1 MSKFQVFL
9 VISSIA
15 MIPNNASATGS
26 DYNHSSSD
34 NLLLNHHDHSNL
46 QQSMAVTSPDE
57 SDSDALDRFFNFDNH
72 EPVGHNRDHQ
82 LPWTIG
88 SNGRWPPQNMPM
100 MGLGHDPYHHTGH
113 PSRHQSW
120 PLLPQPV
127 MGQPSDHDYHHAEHP
142 NQHQSWPLLPQPVMG
157 QPLDHDYH
165 HAGHLSQHQS
175 WPLPQPVMGQPSD
188 HGNHQLQ
195 PQWAQHPN
203 LQPEV
208 IRTFSA
214 VWPREWPSQDQHF
227 ASNNNPMLVPDSGP
241 SPSGSV
247 VTGPGP
253 TQPMIPMSQVP
264 VAPQRDR
271 SSHIAKVST
280 RASRRRLQAKSGVDL
295 ERGDEKATRTFSFV
309 PLNSGDVILACREEM
324 KNCYYG
330 KEFLGSCSQQAVGYS
345 LPNIRSKETSNQL
358 KIAELRNWAHNFRS
372 SQQNNLGNVVD
383 SICSD
388 MKDVARLFVYFRYD
402 LQTYQMSVPHLM
414 SRGTRVEYLTADHSR
429 FLDVTVTINGQ
440 TVTILFGNQA
450 VMAYLGYLLYD
461 SRYQYHRY
469 IDGDYTGP
477 SPGGHGTLFRWA
489 LEERRTG
496 TVVDSELWVKNNREY
511 HQTLVERFDG
521 MTPQQKAALQTLVD
535 QIATWPLN

>member
-1 MSKFQVFL
+1 
-9 VISSIA
+9 
-15 MIPNNASATGS
+15 
-26 DYNHSSSD
+26 
-34 NLLLNHHDHSNL
+34 
-46 QQSMAVTSPDE
+46 
-57 SDSDALDRFFNFDNH
+57 
-72 EPVGHNRDHQ
+72 
-82 LPWTIG
+82 
-88 SNGRWPPQNMPM
+88 
-100 MGLGHDPYHHTGH
+100 
-113 PSRHQSW
+113 
-120 PLLPQPV
+120 
-127 MGQPSDHDYHHAEHP
+127 
-142 NQHQSWPLLPQPVMG
+142 
-157 QPLDHDYH
+157 
-165 HAGHLSQHQS
+165 
-175 WPLPQPVMGQPSD
+175 MGQPSD

-324 KNCYYG
+324 KYAIF
-330 KEFLGSCSQQAVGYS
+330 KISLLPTTTEIATMARSSWEVAVNRHGTFATG
-345 LPNIRSKETSNQL
+345 LI
-358 KIAELRNWAHNFRS
+358 IFRS

-383 SICSD
+383 SIRSD

-440 TVTILFGNQA
+440 TVTILFGNPA

-477 SPGGHGTLFRWA
+477 SPGGHGVSALNVNKLRPLFTMTGTLFRWA

>member
-1 MSKFQVFL
+1 M
-9 VISSIA
+9 A
-15 MIPNNASATGS
+15 PNRHMQK
-26 DYNHSSSD
+26 DYPPKNYM
-34 NLLLNHHDHSNL
+34 NPALLLPLHIWSIYEVHVSSHEPALSPSQVQDDNL

-72 EPVGHNRDHQ
+72 EPDIRVGIS
-82 LPWTIG
+82 PG
-88 SNGRWPPQNMPM
+88 
-100 MGLGHDPYHHTGH
+100 PYY
-113 PSRHQSW
+113 Q
-120 PLLPQPV
+120 QPV

-241 SPSGSV
+241 SPSGSSCDGARAHSAHDSDESSAR
-247 VTGPGP
+247 GPPAGP
-253 TQPMIPMSQVP
+253 IQSHSK
-264 VAPQRDR
+264 RDEVC
-271 SSHIAKVST
+271 HFQNIALT
-280 RASRRRLQAKSGVDL
+280 YNDG
-295 ERGDEKATRTFSFV
+295 
-309 PLNSGDVILACREEM
+309 
-324 KNCYYG
+324 NCYYG

-383 SICSD
+383 SIRSD

-429 FLDVTVTINGQ
+429 FLDVTGN
-440 TVTILFGNQA
+440 VTILFGNPA

-477 SPGGHGTLFRWA
+477 SPGGHGVSA
-489 LEERRTG
+489 LNVLCFVG
-496 TVVDSELWVKNNREY
+496 
-511 HQTLVERFDG
+511 
-521 MTPQQKAALQTLVD
+521 P
-535 QIATWPLN
+535 

>member
-1 MSKFQVFL
+1 
-9 VISSIA
+9 
-15 MIPNNASATGS
+15 
-26 DYNHSSSD
+26 
-34 NLLLNHHDHSNL
+34 
-46 QQSMAVTSPDE
+46 
-57 SDSDALDRFFNFDNH
+57 
-72 EPVGHNRDHQ
+72 
-82 LPWTIG
+82 
-88 SNGRWPPQNMPM
+88 
-100 MGLGHDPYHHTGH
+100 
-113 PSRHQSW
+113 
-120 PLLPQPV
+120 
-127 MGQPSDHDYHHAEHP
+127 
-142 NQHQSWPLLPQPVMG
+142 
-157 QPLDHDYH
+157 
-165 HAGHLSQHQS
+165 
-175 WPLPQPVMGQPSD
+175 MGQPSD

-264 VAPQRDR
+264 VAPQWDR

-295 ERGDEKATRTFSFV
+295 ERGDKKATRTFSFV
-309 PLNSGDVILACREEM
+309 PLNSGDVILACCEEM
-324 KNCYYG
+324 KYAIF
-330 KEFLGSCSQQAVGYS
+330 KISLLPTTTEIATMARSSWEVAVNRQS
-345 LPNIRSKETSNQL
+345 
-358 KIAELRNWAHNFRS
+358 AELRNWAHNFRS

-383 SICSD
+383 SIRSD

-440 TVTILFGNQA
+440 TVTILFGNPA

-477 SPGGHGTLFRWA
+477 SPGGHGVSALNVNKLRPLFTMTGTLFRWA

-535 QIATWPLN
+535 QIATRPLN